1 MRLAQT
7 ERKAGIGWR
16 SRNRIASLT
25 FQKAGRAIWVCVPT
39 AARWVAILVHWQAV
53 SSDRPDS
60 SRLTTGALRLR
71 RSTGEKDA
79 VPPSFVS
86 SSTIA

>member
-53 SSDRPDS
+53 SSD
-60 SRLTTGALRLR
+60 
-71 RSTGEKDA
+71 
-79 VPPSFVS
+79 
-86 SSTIA
+86 